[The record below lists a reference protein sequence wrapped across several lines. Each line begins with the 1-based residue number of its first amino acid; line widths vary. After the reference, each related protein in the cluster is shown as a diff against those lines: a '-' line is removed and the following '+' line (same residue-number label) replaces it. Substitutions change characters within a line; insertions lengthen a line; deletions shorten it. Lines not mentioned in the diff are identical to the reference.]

1 MKYTVQTQNDELLGI
16 CKLLQLW
23 GLNDKYVG
31 FYYTADAIRL
41 MIESPERIALITKK
55 VYMETALT
63 YGTTWYAVERGIR
76 SIIARMWVSNPEYFR
91 KSWKLP
97 MDKKPTPSEFIATL
111 YVYCTEMIV
120 N

>member
-1 MKYTVQTQNDELLGI
+1 MKHIIQTQNEELLYI
-16 CKLLQLW
+16 CRILLFW
-23 GLNDKYVG
+23 ELNDRYVG

-41 MIESPERIALITKK
+41 MIENPERIALITKN
-55 VYMETALT
+55 VYMETAQT

-76 SIIARMWVSNPEYFR
+76 SIIARTWVSNRECFR

-97 MDKKPTPSEFIATL
+97 ADKKPTPSEFIATL
-111 YVYCTEMIV
+111 YVYCSEMIA